1 MRAIFARA
9 RMQRTVH
16 DRHHPHPSRTEHV
29 PRILITTEAREEPD
43 VLVMLDER
51 IATSDLTS
59 DHFAGQLVQ
68 RIAWA
73 LADAETTERKPG
85 DHRERL
91 LVRPRERG
99 GVVAGVAC

>member
-1 MRAIFARA
+1 M
-9 RMQRTVH
+9 
-16 DRHHPHPSRTEHV
+16 
-29 PRILITTEAREEPD
+29 PRILITTEASGEPD

-51 IATSDLTS
+51 IATADLAS

-73 LADAETTERKPG
+73 LADAENTEREPV

-91 LVRPRERG
+91 WILQQERG
-99 GVVAGVAC
+99 RALPSIAC

>member
-1 MRAIFARA
+1 M
-9 RMQRTVH
+9 
-16 DRHHPHPSRTEHV
+16 
-29 PRILITTEAREEPD
+29 PRILITTEQSGEPD

-51 IATSDLTS
+51 IATSDLAS

-73 LADAETTERKPG
+73 LADAEQTERKPA

-91 LVRPRERG
+91 RMLQQERSR
-99 GVVAGVAC
+99 AIPSLAC